1 MKTFKQILKEQEQH
15 KVGDFW
21 QTKPGIW
28 AGKNPDGKIEYY
40 GGGNAKQ
47 MSQAWAK
54 GQTKKRG
61 KVSAGGDSKDAGGK
75 EPEKKSDTKS
85 DAKDSG
91 ETKEVEKLE
100 MKDGNHL
107 IVSAATKK
115 HISTHNEIGI
125 GSVFSKDI
133 DIDKVLA
140 KVLPNLDVKDIKDG
154 VYTTKSPGIG
164 YNLVLSMDK
173 AKKLS
178 GAKMTSVE
186 KEERDGPIK
195 VPAIKTTAPLS
206 DFKTDQLTLI
216 IRPTNPGRLHPSL
229 EKDKDTHNAIKAGKS
244 FTLLASFPGDPSI
257 PRASEWGD
265 KYAVILPPEEKGG
278 KEPEGQQTATEPEGQ
293 QTAPEPVEK
302 PEPVRKSAPEK
313 DDYSGQGVRNIISS
327 SDKETLETNL
337 MSHGMQTVPQL
348 DNDRRVDR
356 GFSDEEILEIH
367 AHDPELAKKFGRVIE
382 MEDGSLKGV
391 GGGYAHAQKHGHEF
405 EHAGGFDH
413 VIKETLN
420 TPDMHLKSRGTNM
433 EITRVKNVDGKEK
446 FVVMISDSDDKFITM
461 YNADAAT
468 EAQAG
473 NKSILKT
480 FQNMAKSGDAG
491 VQVKGD
497 EAHLI
502 MQEGDSGVKK
512 IVYRR
517 EGNKVTIES
526 KVMSK
531 EDHQAEMDGFES
543 ASKSQLKKGNP
554 FKGMFA
560 DVPPNNH
567 SVNLESLITTTG
579 TVKEEYVIESIN
591 EAKYYRNYLN
601 DMQDDKLRNAIV
613 GSGVR
618 VYTDS
623 GPDGSDA
630 RQYVIKNGSVT
641 GWEEENGKYVIN
653 KNAFYSKDKDPTEKN
668 DMSKKDK
675 LTLHPKM
682 DETMERYVNWIKI

>member
-1 MKTFKQILKEQEQH
+1 
-15 KVGDFW
+15 
-21 QTKPGIW
+21 
-28 AGKNPDGKIEYY
+28 
-40 GGGNAKQ
+40 
-47 MSQAWAK
+47 
-54 GQTKKRG
+54 
-61 KVSAGGDSKDAGGK
+61 
-75 EPEKKSDTKS
+75 
-85 DAKDSG
+85 
-91 ETKEVEKLE
+91 

-140 KVLPNLDVKDIKDG
+140 KVLPNLNVKDIKDG
-154 VYTTKSPGIG
+154 VYTIKSPGAG
-164 YNLVLSMDK
+164 YNLVLPMDQ

-178 GAKMTSVE
+178 GAEMTSVE
-186 KEERDGPIK
+186 KEERDGPVK

-206 DFKTDQLTLI
+206 DFKTDQLSLI
-216 IRPTNPGRLHPSL
+216 IRPSNPDRLHPSL
-229 EKDKDTHNAIKAGKS
+229 EKDKDTHDAIKAGKS
-244 FTLLASFPGDPSI
+244 FTLLAAFPGDPSI

-278 KEPEGQQTATEPEGQ
+278 KEPEGQQTAAEPEGQ
-293 QTAPEPVEK
+293 QTAAEPVEK
-302 PEPVRKSAPEK
+302 PEPVIKSAPEK
-313 DDYSGQGVRNIISS
+313 DDYSGQGVRDIIGS

-356 GFSDEEILEIH
+356 GFSDEEIAELH
-367 AHDPELAKKFGRVIE
+367 AHDPELAKKFGQVKTN
-382 MEDGSLKGV
+382 EDGSLKFV
-391 GGGYAHAQKHGHEF
+391 GGGYAHASKHGHEF
-405 EHAGGFDH
+405 DHAGGFDH

-446 FVVMISDSDDKFITM
+446 FVVMISDPKDKFITM

-491 VQVKGD
+491 LQVKEN

-502 MQEGDSGVKK
+502 MQEGDSGIKK

-531 EDHQAEMDGFES
+531 EEHQAEMDGFES
-543 ASKSQLKKGNP
+543 ASKSQLKKGQP

-560 DVPPNNH
+560 DVPPNNQ
-567 SVNLESLITTTG
+567 SVNLESLITTPA
-579 TVKEEYVIESIN
+579 TVKEEHIIGSIF
-591 EAKYYRNYLN
+591 EAKYYRNYL
-601 DMQDDKLRNAIV
+601 DDIQDDKLRNALV
-613 GSGVR
+613 GSGIK

-623 GPDGSDA
+623 SPTEGSG

-653 KNAFYSKDKDPTEKN
+653 KDAFYSKDKDPTEK
-668 DMSKKDK
+668 DDSSKKDT
-675 LTLHPKM
+675 LTLQPKM
-682 DETMERYVNWIKI
+682 DETMKRYVDWMKK

>member
-1 MKTFKQILKEQEQH
+1 MKTFKQILKEQEQY
-15 KVGDFW
+15 KSGDTW
-21 QTKPGIW
+21 ETKPGIW
-28 AGKNPDGKIEYY
+28 AGKNPDGEIEYY
-40 GGGNAKQ
+40 SGGNAKQ
-47 MSQAWAK
+47 MSKAWAK
-54 GQTKKRG
+54 GETKKRG
-61 KVSAGGDSKDAGGK
+61 KVSADGDSKAAWEK

-107 IVSAATKK
+107 IVSAAAKK

-133 DIDKVLA
+133 DIDKILA
-140 KVLPNLDVKDIKDG
+140 KLLPNLDVKDIKDG
-154 VYTTKSPGIG
+154 VYTTKSAGIG
-164 YNLVLSMDK
+164 YNLVLPMDQ

-178 GAKMTSVE
+178 GAEMTSVE
-186 KEERDGPIK
+186 KEERDGPVK

-206 DFKTDQLTLI
+206 DFKTDQLSLI
-216 IRPTNPGRLHPSL
+216 IRPSNPDRLHPSL
-229 EKDKDTHNAIKAGKS
+229 EKDKDTHDAIKAGKS
-244 FTLLASFPGDPSI
+244 FTLLAAFPGDPSI

-278 KEPEGQQTATEPEGQ
+278 KEPEGQQTAAEPEGQ

-302 PEPVRKSAPEK
+302 PEPVIKPAPEK
-313 DDYSGQGVRNIISS
+313 DDYSGQGVRDIIGS

-356 GFSDEEILEIH
+356 GFSDEEIAELH
-367 AHDPELAKKFGRVIE
+367 AHDPELAKKFGGVKTN
-382 MEDGSLKGV
+382 EDGSLKFV
-391 GGGYAHAQKHGHEF
+391 GAGYAHASKHGHEF
-405 EHAGGFDH
+405 DHAGGFDH

-420 TPDMHLKSRGTNM
+420 SPDMHLKSRGTNM

-446 FVVMISDSDDKFITM
+446 FVVMISDPKDKFITM

-473 NKSILKT
+473 EKSILKT

-491 VQVKGD
+491 IQVKGD

-531 EDHQAEMDGFES
+531 EEHEAEMDGFEPT
-543 ASKSQLKKGNP
+543 SKSQLKKGNP
-554 FKGMFA
+554 FKGIFA
-560 DVPPNNH
+560 DVPPNNQ
-567 SVNLESLITTTG
+567 SVNLESLISTPA
-579 TVKEEYVIESIN
+579 TVKEEYVVRSIL
-591 EAKYYRNYLN
+591 EAKYYRNYL
-601 DMQDDKLRNAIV
+601 DDIQDDKLRNALV
-613 GSGVR
+613 GSGIR
-618 VYTDS
+618 VYADS
-623 GPDGSDA
+623 GPDEGSG
-630 RQYVIKNGSVT
+630 RQYVIKDGSVT

-653 KNAFYSKDKDPTEKN
+653 KDAFYSKDKDPTEK
-668 DMSKKDK
+668 DDSSKKDI
-675 LTLHPKM
+675 LTLQPKM
-682 DETMERYVNWIKI
+682 DETMKRYVKWMNK

>member
-1 MKTFKQILKEQEQH
+1 MKTFKTYIREQEQH
-15 KVGDFW
+15 KSGEFW

-28 AGKNPDGKIEYY
+28 GGKNPDGEIEYY
-40 GGGNAKQ
+40 DGGNAKQ

-61 KVSAGGDSKDAGGK
+61 KVSADGDPKVAGGK
-75 EPEKKSDTKS
+75 EPEKKPDTKS
-85 DAKDSG
+85 EPEKKPDTKSEP
-91 ETKEVEKLE
+91 ETKPE
-100 MKDGNHL
+100 
-107 IVSAATKK
+107 
-115 HISTHNEIGI
+115 
-125 GSVFSKDI
+125 
-133 DIDKVLA
+133 
-140 KVLPNLDVKDIKDG
+140 
-154 VYTTKSPGIG
+154 
-164 YNLVLSMDK
+164 
-173 AKKLS
+173 
-178 GAKMTSVE
+178 
-186 KEERDGPIK
+186 
-195 VPAIKTTAPLS
+195 
-206 DFKTDQLTLI
+206 
-216 IRPTNPGRLHPSL
+216 
-229 EKDKDTHNAIKAGKS
+229 
-244 FTLLASFPGDPSI
+244 
-257 PRASEWGD
+257 
-265 KYAVILPPEEKGG
+265 PEEKS
-278 KEPEGQQTATEPEGQ
+278 
-293 QTAPEPVEK
+293 
-302 PEPVRKSAPEK
+302 EPVRKPAPEK
-313 DDYSGQGVRNIISS
+313 DDYSGQGVRNIIES
-327 SDKETLETNL
+327 SDKETLEINL
-337 MSHGMQTVPQL
+337 KSHSMQTVPQL

-405 EHAGGFDH
+405 DHAGGFDH
-413 VIKETLN
+413 VIKETLSA
-420 TPDMHLKSRGTNM
+420 PDMHLKSRGSNM

-446 FVVMISDSDDKFITM
+446 FVVMISDSNDKFITM

-491 VQVKGD
+491 IQVKGD

-531 EDHQAEMDGFES
+531 EEHQAEMDGFES
-543 ASKSQLKKGNP
+543 ASKSQLKKGQP

-560 DVPPNNH
+560 DVPPNNQ
-567 SVNLESLITTTG
+567 SVNLESLITTAG

-591 EAKYYRNYLN
+591 EAKYYRNYLD

-613 GSGVR
+613 GSGIR

-623 GPDGSDA
+623 SPDGKDA
-630 RQYVIKNGSVT
+630 RQYVIKNGSVN

-653 KNAFYSKDKDPTEKN
+653 KDAFYSKDKDPTEKD
-668 DMSKKDK
+668 DMSNKDK

-682 DETMERYVNWIKI
+682 NEAMKQYVDWMKK

>member
-15 KVGDFW
+15 KSGDTW
-21 QTKPGIW
+21 ETKPGIW
-28 AGKNPDGKIEYY
+28 AGKNPDGEIEYY

-61 KVSAGGDSKDAGGK
+61 KVSADGDSKDAGEK
-75 EPEKKSDTKS
+75 EPDKKPETKSEPEEKPEKKPEP
-85 DAKDSG
+85 
-91 ETKEVEKLE
+91 ETKPE
-100 MKDGNHL
+100 
-107 IVSAATKK
+107 
-115 HISTHNEIGI
+115 
-125 GSVFSKDI
+125 
-133 DIDKVLA
+133 
-140 KVLPNLDVKDIKDG
+140 
-154 VYTTKSPGIG
+154 
-164 YNLVLSMDK
+164 
-173 AKKLS
+173 
-178 GAKMTSVE
+178 
-186 KEERDGPIK
+186 
-195 VPAIKTTAPLS
+195 
-206 DFKTDQLTLI
+206 
-216 IRPTNPGRLHPSL
+216 
-229 EKDKDTHNAIKAGKS
+229 
-244 FTLLASFPGDPSI
+244 
-257 PRASEWGD
+257 SE
-265 KYAVILPPEEKGG
+265 
-278 KEPEGQQTATEPEGQ
+278 
-293 QTAPEPVEK
+293 EK
-302 PEPVRKSAPEK
+302 PEPVIKSAPEK
-313 DDYSGQGVRNIISS
+313 DDYSGQGVRNIIGS

-337 MSHGMQTVPQL
+337 LSHSMQTVPQL

-405 EHAGGFDH
+405 DHAGGFDH

-420 TPDMHLKSRGTNM
+420 SPDMHLKSRGTNM

-446 FVVMISDSDDKFITM
+446 FVVMISDPKDKFITM

-512 IVYRR
+512 IIYRK

-531 EDHQAEMDGFES
+531 EEHQAEMDGFEP

-554 FKGMFA
+554 FKGIFA
-560 DVPPNNH
+560 DVPPNNQ
-567 SVNLESLITTTG
+567 SVNLESLITTAG

-601 DMQDDKLRNAIV
+601 DIQDDKLRNAIV
-613 GSGVR
+613 GSGIR
-618 VYTDS
+618 IYTDS
-623 GPDGSDA
+623 GPDGIGA
-630 RQYVIKNGSVT
+630 RQYVIKDGSVT

-653 KNAFYSKDKDPTEKN
+653 KDAFYSKDKDPTEKD
-668 DMSKKDK
+668 DMSNKDK

-682 DETMERYVNWIKI
+682 DETMKRYVDWMKK